1 MIELVAR
8 SEAMREA
15 LRLAGRVAVTD
26 ANVLVTG
33 ESGTGKDALALF
45 VHAMSLRAMGPFVKI
60 DCAALPGELLE
71 AELFGYERGAFTGAT
86 AAKPGRLEAAH
97 KGTLVLDEI
106 AHLSWD
112 AQAKLLRVIERREF
126 ERLGGRRTVRVDAR
140 LVALT
145 NVDLDD
151 AVRRRAFREDLFYRL
166 NVVRI
171 HVPPLRERGEDVEPL
186 ALKFL
191 ESYSAKHGRATR
203 RFDAEALAALTRYD
217 FPGNVRELANVVE
230 RAVIF
235 AEGESVGAKDL
246 PAVVLLAAGTR
257 RAHRQTLAELEAD
270 YIREI
275 LEAAHGNKSEA
286 ARILGISRKNLYE
299 KLAKQN
305 AEVRGQRSEIGKN
318 AEARGERLSDEVH
331 DGEEPKTDL

>member
-1 MIELVAR
+1 MIEIVAA
-8 SEAMREA
+8 SSLMREA
-15 LRLAGRVAVTD
+15 IRMAERVAATD
-26 ANVLVTG
+26 ANLLVTG
-33 ESGTGKDALALF
+33 ESGAGKDALALF
-45 VHAMSLRAMGPFVKI
+45 VHEHSRRGAQSFIKI

-86 AAKPGRLEAAH
+86 EARPGRLEAAH

-140 LVALT
+140 LIALT

-171 HVPPLRERGEDVEPL
+171 HVPPLRERREDIEEL
-186 ALKFL
+186 ARLLLKT
-191 ESYSAKHGRATR
+191 YAAKHGRRAR
-203 RFDAEALAALTRYD
+203 SISPRALKLLESYD
-217 FPGNVRELANVVE
+217 WPGNVRELANTVE
-230 RAVIF
+230 RAVIV
-235 AEGESVGAKDL
+235 ADGEAIEDAHLPDAVRASV
-246 PAVVLLAAGTR
+246 TSR
-257 RAHRQTLAELEAD
+257 RQGSGFRSLAELEAD
-270 YIREI
+270 YIAEVLKAVR
-275 LEAAHGNKSEA
+275 GNKSEA

-299 KLAKQN
+299 KLARYETEESTK
-305 AEVRGQRSEIGKN
+305 RSEAGQKS
-318 AEARGERLSDEVH
+318 E
-331 DGEEPKTDL
+331 TDL